1 MSNQYIQL
9 KGGEKRVVRYGKNG
23 GKYYL
28 KGGNKHYLK
37 GGNKHYLKGGS
48 RNSNSSPPTIPNNSR
63 TFRCKYSI
71 DKKAFVTQNIKIA
84 IKGGEHFLG
93 IDDVNNMGGTHFF
106 KLTNI
111 KVTIPKKGKV
121 VDGKNVQRT
130 NLYQLQI
137 MNRHN
142 ENERRLKITLLLTDS
157 SKRLLYNLNKL
168 AKRNNNVSF
177 LNSNKSLLNSIITWG
192 KNNDSRIEL
201 KKVVTTINKNTTNNA
216 IEKLFNN
223 KYGKTRPEFI
233 LHLQQERMHLLLD
246 NTKTK
251 INKNTTNNTITNLTK
266 NMDDPNSCA
275 RILKTYRQHLHNPN
289 TGNTSGCNC
298 GPGHMPTT
306 ACSECG
312 AYWAA

>member
-37 GGNKHYLKGGS
+37 GGSGNS
-48 RNSNSSPPTIPNNSR
+48 NSNSSPPTIPNNSQ

-71 DKKAFVTQNIKIA
+71 DKKAFVTKNIIIA

-93 IDDVNNMGGTHFF
+93 IDDVNKMGGTHFF

-121 VDGKNVQRT
+121 VDGRNVQRT

-142 ENERRLKITLLLTDS
+142 ENECRLKITLLLTNS
-157 SKRLLYNLNKL
+157 SKRLLYNLKKL

-192 KNNDSRIEL
+192 KNNDNDSRIEL
-201 KKVVTTINKNTTNNA
+201 KKVVTTINKNTTNKA

-223 KYGKTRPEFI
+223 KYGKTRDEFRS
-233 LHLQQERMHLLLD
+233 HLQQEKWHLLLE
-246 NTKTK
+246 NTKRQ
-251 INKNTTNNTITNLTK
+251 INKNTSNTTITNLTK

-275 RILKTYRQHLHNPN
+275 RILKSYRENLRNPI
-289 TGNTSGCNC
+289 TEVTPGCNC
-298 GPGHMPTT
+298 RPGHMPMT
-306 ACSECG
+306 ACPKCG
-312 AYWAA
+312 SYWSI